1 MNNEFLTR
9 MQNLLKDDYE
19 AFIASLKQEEVKGF
33 YLNPLKQDVLKHL
46 DTKYIQKHPYI
57 KDGYYF
63 DYKNYPLGKS
73 PYFMCGLYYIQE
85 PSAMAVASCIDIQKD
100 DYVLDMCGAPG
111 GKTCY
116 VASRLSNEGLMIA
129 NDISKLR
136 ATILSSNIERFGLQ
150 NTIVTNVDPLKM
162 KFKRFFASTMY

>member
-100 DYVLDMCGAPG
+100 DYVL
-111 GKTCY
+111 GK
-116 VASRLSNEGLMIA
+116 SL
-129 NDISKLR
+129 
-136 ATILSSNIERFGLQ
+136 TIIGNG
-150 NTIVTNVDPLKM
+150 
-162 KFKRFFASTMY
+162 

>member
-57 KDGYYF
+57 KDVWGSWWE
-63 DYKNYPLGKS
+63 DMLCGK
-73 PYFMCGLYYIQE
+73 PFI
-85 PSAMAVASCIDIQKD
+85 K
-100 DYVLDMCGAPG
+100 
-111 GKTCY
+111 
-116 VASRLSNEGLMIA
+116 
-129 NDISKLR
+129 
-136 ATILSSNIERFGLQ
+136 
-150 NTIVTNVDPLKM
+150 
-162 KFKRFFASTMY
+162 